1 MRSHRRPYT
10 TSRPTAVAAGAVS
23 AGSTRRAFLGTL
35 LAVAASA
42 PGVAVAAGSGRS
54 FPPNVSLTPGGTP
67 LVRRGSGRFRF
78 FFVPYYDCALYAMPE
93 LKDAPSVLAADA
105 PRRFVID
112 ALRNISAFEFIWGLD
127 QGLNDNSTRAEL
139 KAMAQDLERVRA
151 IVREAKGLERGMRG
165 SLDYLPGIGVHL
177 LLNDVPQGPAIGGK
191 ALADALF
198 KVWLGERPLDASL
211 KDVLFAG

>member
-1 MRSHRRPYT
+1 MHSDQRLYT
-10 TSRPTAVAAGAVS
+10 TSRRPAVAVGAET
-23 AGSTRRAFLGTL
+23 AGSTRRAFLGAL
-35 LAVAASA
+35 LAVAATA
-42 PGVAVAAGSGRS
+42 PDVAVAAGASRG

-67 LVRRGSGRFRF
+67 LVRMGSGRFRF
-78 FFVPYYDCALYAMPE
+78 FFVPYYDCALYVMPE

-127 QGLNDNSTRAEL
+127 QGLNDNSTRTEL

-151 IVREAKGLERGMRG
+151 TVRAAKGLERGMRG
-165 SLDYLPGIGVHL
+165 VLDYLPGIGVLL

-211 KDVLFAG
+211 KEALFAG